1 MIHHDMY
8 RRKQLKLS
16 KKEFPE
22 VSAPINI
29 DKNTELQ
36 YFMDLGSQEN
46 IVNVLN
52 KKKINLDF
60 RFAKR

>member
-1 MIHHDMY
+1 MY
-8 RRKQLKLS
+8 RRKQLLLS

-36 YFMDLGSQEN
+36 YFMDLGSQED
-46 IVNVLN
+46 IVKVLN
-52 KKKINLDF
+52 KKKFNLGNG
-60 RFAKR
+60 FAKR